1 MKRNAIKTLG
11 ALGLALLLVSGCAA
25 AADDEL
31 AGTGFLSAAEVAI
44 APELSGRVASVEVRE
59 GEAVT
64 AGQVLFRL
72 DAEIPQ
78 AQRDQAAAAVD
89 VAEAALTAARAQAAS
104 AQAQYDAAVLGA
116 RAQDAEARA
125 AAWKGTPPKEYRPAW
140 YYQKAE
146 LLAAAQREV
155 DAAQSA
161 LDYARADLEAEQR
174 RASSQDFVAAEARL
188 AAAQGAYT
196 TVQATYA
203 QAKSAGSNTLLTAA
217 QERLDAAKAELDA
230 ARLDYEH
237 MLTSAAAES
246 VVMARAR
253 VAVARATLDNARD
266 ALLRL
271 QTGDDSPQVT
281 AARAAVAAAE
291 AAVGQAEAG
300 RAQAVQALRLAEAA
314 LERTAVAAPADG
326 VVLARNLEAGEIA
339 VAGGTV
345 MRVAPLDT
353 LELVVYLPED
363 RYGRVL
369 LGDRVSLTVDSY
381 PAQAFGGTVVH
392 IADEAEFTPRNVQTE
407 AGRKAT
413 VYAVKIAVAN
423 PGHLLKPGMPADVTF
438 PASAAR

>member
-1 MKRNAIKTLG
+1 M
-11 ALGLALLLVSGCAA
+11 
-25 AADDEL
+25 
-31 AGTGFLSAAEVAI
+31 
-44 APELSGRVASVEVRE
+44 
-59 GEAVT
+59 
-64 AGQVLFRL
+64 
-72 DAEIPQ
+72 
-78 AQRDQAAAAVD
+78 
-89 VAEAALTAARAQAAS
+89 
-104 AQAQYDAAVLGA
+104 
-116 RAQDAEARA
+116 
-125 AAWKGTPPKEYRPAW
+125 
-140 YYQKAE
+140 
-146 LLAAAQREV
+146 
-155 DAAQSA
+155 
-161 LDYARADLEAEQR
+161 
-174 RASSQDFVAAEARL
+174 
-188 AAAQGAYT
+188 
-196 TVQATYA
+196 QATYA

-392 IADEAEFTPRNVQTE
+392 IADEAEFTPRNVQTVE
-407 AGRKAT
+407 GRRST
-413 VYAVKIAVAN
+413 VYAVKIRVAN
-423 PGHLLKPGMPADVTF
+423 PELPAQAGHAGRRNLPGLRRPLAAEPAAPRTATGGEKKTVTTPGVF
-438 PASAAR
+438 RARWPVRGPRGGTPRGPRRQALRRDASRREGTRRETGLTGFTGFSDLQPGTLAICVLIL